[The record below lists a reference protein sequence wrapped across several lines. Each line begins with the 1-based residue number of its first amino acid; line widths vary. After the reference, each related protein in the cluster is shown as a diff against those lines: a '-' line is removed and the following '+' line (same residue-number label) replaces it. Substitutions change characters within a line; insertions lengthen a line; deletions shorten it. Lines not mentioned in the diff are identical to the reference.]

1 MLLGEMFADLFEELE
16 DLIREAEDT
25 ADELEAEALESE
37 RQDLA
42 DYYDDDLGYLENLVS
57 AVLAGDA
64 GAYAELYDI
73 QGALGEYGEWA
84 DIAENALAEFEERL
98 QIAEDLETIADYLEQ
113 TQEALADYDDAS
125 VDVVVADEVVA
136 SEVATQ
142 EVLADEVVT
151 GELDLIDVLSE
162 VAALV
167 EMSREADEDERDV
180 FAELAAELYPQ
191 VLALADQADDS
202 IVTSAWDALVR
213 VESWSR
219 GDEWVELAFD
229 VEVVESD
236 EQPEG
241 RLHSAYDSVDAARAA
256 IKEIGVDA
264 FIIWEADDEEI
275 YLIDIGTGKER

>member
-16 DLIREAEDT
+16 ELVRDAEDT
-25 ADELEAEALESE
+25 ADELEAEALEAE

-57 AVLAGDA
+57 ATLAGDA
-64 GAYAELYDI
+64 GAYAELHDI

-98 QIAEDLETIADYLEQ
+98 QIAEDLETVADYLEQ

-125 VDVVVADEVVA
+125 VDVVV
-136 SEVATQ
+136 
-142 EVLADEVVT
+142 ADEVVT

-202 IVTSAWDALVR
+202 IVTSAWDALVK